1 MALWRLPPRLKHS
14 SLKHFRSGMYLART
28 GRAYFCLGLS
38 GLTEGV
44 YGRTDMSSSSL
55 VCRVLLSGAL
65 CAAAVAQ
72 ADTLQKIADSNTIT
86 VSYRESAVPFSYVV
100 NGSTIMG
107 FSVDLSHAVVD
118 AVRQRLG
125 RPDLMVK
132 YLPVNAQNRIP
143 LLMAGNYDLECGST
157 TNNVARGKDVA
168 FSINFFYAG
177 TRVLVRKG
185 DGIGSYADLAGKQ
198 VTSVAG
204 STNLKVMQQY
214 SDAHQLGMQWQPAKD
229 YADAF
234 GLLAEGKVSAVAL
247 DDILLYGLRAN
258 AANPEQFTVV
268 GDTLQVEPYACMLRK
283 GDPAFKS
290 LVDGAIAGLM
300 RSGRFARLYAL
311 WFQSPIPPRQAVLA
325 MPMSPALQEN
335 LRVLSDQPA
344 R

>member
-1 MALWRLPPRLKHS
+1 
-14 SLKHFRSGMYLART
+14 
-28 GRAYFCLGLS
+28 
-38 GLTEGV
+38 
-44 YGRTDMSSSSL
+44 MSSSSL
-55 VCRVLLSGAL
+55 ALRVLLGSAL
-65 CAAAVAQ
+65 CVAAAQ

-100 NGSTIMG
+100 NGDTIMG
-107 FSVDLSHAVVD
+107 FSVDLSHAIVD

-125 RPDLMVK
+125 RPDLKVK

-143 LLMAGNYDLECGST
+143 MLVAGNYDLECGST

-177 TRVLVRKG
+177 TRVLVRKA

-198 VTSVAG
+198 VASVAG
-204 STNLKVMQQY
+204 STNLKVLQQY
-214 SDAHQLGMQWQPAKD
+214 SDEHRLGMQWQPAKD

-234 GLLAEGKVSAVAL
+234 GLLAAGKVSAVAQ
-247 DDILLYGLRAN
+247 DDILLFGMRAN
-258 AANPEQFTVV
+258 AANPEQFEVV

-283 GDPAFKS
+283 DDPAFKA
-290 LVDGAIAGLM
+290 LVDGAIVGLM

-311 WFQSPIPPRQAVLA
+311 WFQSPIPPRQAMLS
-325 MPMSPALQEN
+325 MPMSPALQAN
-335 LRVLSDQPA
+335 LRTLSDQPA